1 MSADLS
7 RYYKSFP
14 PRAHQVRAFEAAKD
28 REAFAFFMEPRL
40 GKSLVTL
47 MNAAYLYEGRRI
59 DALGVSAPAGVH
71 RNWVLEEIPK
81 HLPEWTNHRCYAARS
96 GFARTKAAEKERE
109 DLLAHPGLI
118 VFAVNTEAFIV
129 EDLREWLGKFF
140 RRNSARWRAMY
151 DEASLPLG
159 AGDKDGSDAA
169 FLRKIGLHTLDVGF
183 FPLRCHRSV
192 SFRVNSRLRA
202 ASLAESAV
210 DRGDRCKR

>member
-1 MSADLS
+1 M
-7 RYYKSFP
+7 
-14 PRAHQVRAFEAAKD
+14 
-28 REAFAFFMEPRL
+28 
-40 GKSLVTL
+40 
-47 MNAAYLYEGRRI
+47 
-59 DALGVSAPAGVH
+59 
-71 RNWVLEEIPK
+71 
-81 HLPEWTNHRCYAARS
+81 
-96 GFARTKAAEKERE
+96 
-109 DLLAHPGLI
+109 
-118 VFAVNTEAFIV
+118 
-129 EDLREWLGKFF
+129 LGKFF

-183 FPLRCHRSV
+183 FPLRCNRSV